1 MYTSQLTAAL
11 VVLGAVAVQAVPSFP
26 SDQHLAALLARQAPG
41 SPKFECHSAC
51 GSVITGGRVEGHCD
65 DSTWV
70 ANYKECLTC
79 AQAENIW
86 QFYGNSV
93 GSAGTACGLST
104 VPAAEPAEETST
116 SAAAPAP
123 AVTTTE
129 DAPAATTDAP
139 AATTDAPATDA
150 PTTPSTPAPTAAPTD
165 ATTVPPVVGS
175 NSTNSAPS
183 STSTFVTVSG
193 GSQVAGSLVSVGLMV
208 FMGLKAMW

>member
-1 MYTSQLTAAL
+1 MYTSRLTAAL
-11 VVLGAVAVQAVPSFP
+11 VLLGAVAVQAVPSFP

-70 ANYKECLTC
+70 ANYQECLTC
-79 AQAENIW
+79 AQVENIW

-104 VPAAEPAEETST
+104 VPAAEPAAETST

-129 DAPAATTDAP
+129 DAPAATTDAT
-139 AATTDAPATDA
+139 AATTDAPTTRLTSA
-150 PTTPSTPAPTAAPTD
+150 PTVAPTG
-165 ATTVPPVVGS
+165 ATTAPPVVGS

-183 STSTFVTVSG
+183 PTSTFVTVSG

-208 FMGLKAMW
+208 LMGLKAMW